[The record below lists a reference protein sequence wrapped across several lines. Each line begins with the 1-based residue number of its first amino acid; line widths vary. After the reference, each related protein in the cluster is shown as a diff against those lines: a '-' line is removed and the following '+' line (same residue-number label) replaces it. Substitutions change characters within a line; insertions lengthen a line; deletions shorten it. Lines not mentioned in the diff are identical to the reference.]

1 MLGIVPAKPL
11 EEASMKVR
19 VGAIVAATTL
29 VAAAMLVPAA
39 LAADEKKASL
49 WVENTHLNMG
59 RVVAGST
66 ASATFVFHNDG
77 DADVHIVR
85 ATPT

>member
-1 MLGIVPAKPL
+1 M
-11 EEASMKVR
+11 
-19 VGAIVAATTL
+19 
-29 VAAAMLVPAA
+29 PAA
-39 LAADEKKASL
+39 FAADDMTASL

-66 ASATFVFHNDG
+66 ATATYVFHNEG
-77 DADVHIVR
+77 DAEVHIVR